1 MDSMAV
7 VETAVELLDPLKE
20 APVVLMVAT
29 MLWQVVL
36 MLSTVQAT
44 IGLPGFDGGGFWP
57 VFIPEH
63 YSNRTSAYPLDAYSI
78 NHVNHGVF
86 GYLVAEAAGAD
97 HTAGLGWN
105 IASAVAFEVIENSEY
120 IINKFRDYEGPS
132 EGYTGDTKI
141 NSAFDVVCCGA
152 GYILALLA
160 ERSLGPVGPWLWLLT
175 TEALMAAVWRDNV
188 LIMAIQLSPL
198 NSAAITK
205 WQLEFVPEEN
215 HWTSAERAENVSLL
229 DRLATGL
236 YDQPTNLWIAR
247 TALLRMAFAFAT

>member
-1 MDSMAV
+1 MG
-7 VETAVELLDPLKE
+7 
-20 APVVLMVAT
+20 
-29 MLWQVVL
+29 
-36 MLSTVQAT
+36 VQAT
-44 IGLPGFDGGGFWP
+44 IGLPGFDGGAFWP

-152 GYILALLA
+152 GYILAL
-160 ERSLGPVGPWLWLLT
+160 T

-198 NSAAITK
+198 NSAAITE
-205 WQLEFVPEEN
+205 WQLEFVPQEN
-215 HWTSAERAENVSLL
+215 HWTSVERAENASQLELL
-229 DRLATGL
+229 ANGL
-236 YDQPTNLWIAR
+236 FDQPAILWIAR
-247 TALLRMAFAFAT
+247 TAALAALQHGL